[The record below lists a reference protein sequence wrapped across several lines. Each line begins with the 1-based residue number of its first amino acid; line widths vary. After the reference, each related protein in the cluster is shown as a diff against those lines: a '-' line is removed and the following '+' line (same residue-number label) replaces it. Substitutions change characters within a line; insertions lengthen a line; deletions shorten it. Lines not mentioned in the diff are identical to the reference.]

1 MAVRAFEDWLGC
13 RAEQKAQETASAF
26 FEMIHMYRQ
35 YDDEPKVGGGLIAA
49 FLLLLLSC
57 LGAFAAAGG
66 GIFEPA
72 PPAQMM
78 VAPGKLERVL
88 GRDLLPQDTATRETR
103 SPVTASTKAATI
115 CNYDDCERAYQSF
128 RSSDCTFQPY
138 DGPRRLCRK

>member
-1 MAVRAFEDWLGC
+1 
-13 RAEQKAQETASAF
+13 
-26 FEMIHMYRQ
+26 MIYMYRK

-88 GRDLLPQDTATRETR
+88 GRDLLPQDHGHPGNALACDRVDQ
-103 SPVTASTKAATI
+103 SG
-115 CNYDDCERAYQSF
+115 DDLQ
-128 RSSDCTFQPY
+128 
-138 DGPRRLCRK
+138 L